1 MQETSLYAPVKR
13 FLESLDFTVKGEVGG
28 CDIVGLREGEPPVVV
43 ICELKLQFNLE
54 LVLQGVDRAAACDE
68 VWLAARMS
76 ARGKGR
82 EHDRRFRALCRRLG
96 FGLLAVDG
104 KGKVELLLSPAAV
117 PPRRDPRRRS
127 RLVEEHHRRKGDP
140 SIGGSTRRKP
150 IMTAY
155 RQEAIACAAAM
166 ADGPKRPRDLK
177 ALSPRAASILLHNYY
192 GWFARAERGIYALTE
207 LGLAAVQ
214 SHGVLEGP
222 LQVAPYQADQ
232 LGVKLGA

>member
-13 FLESLDFTVKGEVGG
+13 LLESLGFAVKGEVGG
-28 CDIVGLREGEPPVVV
+28 CDIVGVREGEPAVVV

-68 VWLAARMS
+68 VWLAARQS

-104 KGKVELLLSPAAV
+104 RGKVELLLSPAAP

-140 SIGGSTRRKP
+140 AVGGSTRTP

-155 RQEAIACAAAM
+155 RQEALACAAAM
-166 ADGPKRPRDLK
+166 VEGPRRPRDLK
-177 ALSPRAASILLHNYY
+177 PVAPRAASILLHNYY
-192 GWFARAERGIYALTE
+192 GWFSRAERGIYALTE
-207 LGLAAVQ
+207 TGLAAV
-214 SHGVLEGP
+214 EGGP
-222 LQVAPYQADQ
+222 RQTEPQGQQAG
-232 LGVKLGA
+232 LVT

>member
-1 MQETSLYAPVKR
+1 MQETSLYVPVKR

-28 CDIVGLREGEPPVVV
+28 CDVVGLREGEPPVVV

-54 LVLQGVDRAAACDE
+54 LVLQAVDRAAACDE

-96 FGLLAVDG
+96 FGLLGVGG
-104 KGKVELLLSPAAV
+104 KGEVELLLSPAAL

-127 RLVEEHHRRKGDP
+127 RLMEEHHRRKGDP
-140 SIGGSTRRKP
+140 ATGGSTRTP

-155 RQEAIACAAAM
+155 RQEALACAAAM

-177 ALSPRAASILLHNYY
+177 VLSPRAASILLHNYY

-207 LGLAAVQ
+207 IGRAAVQ
-214 SHGVLEGP
+214 SHRLVESP
-222 LQVAPYQADQ
+222 L
-232 LGVKLGA
+232 